1 MSNWNKRIRAAREA
15 QKMTREMVVQKMQ
28 QFLPESEKAVTTRS
42 LISWEAGERE
52 PRVIVGVALAKAL
65 GFEDVADLYLDSEPK
80 LNRTGQQRLG
90 EYRSMLLHTAEFVER
105 QEHTLRLLPVY
116 LQPASAGTGQWLDD
130 DASEL
135 TEVDDSVPSK
145 AEFGVRVAGDSMEPR
160 FINGQTVWAKATQD
174 ANNGDI
180 ILCTLNDQGYCKKLR
195 KDENGIAL
203 ISLNKKYAPIP
214 VQEEDE
220 FRIAGIVVG

>member
-1 MSNWNKRIRAAREA
+1 MSNWSSRIRAERDR
-15 QKMTREMVVQKMQ
+15 QNLTREQVVQRML
-28 QFLPESEKAVTTRS
+28 QFLPDSEKTVTTRT
-42 LISWEAGERE
+42 LMAWEAGERE
-52 PRVIVGVALAKAL
+52 PRVTVGVALAKAL
-65 GFEDVADLYLDSEPK
+65 GFEDVAVLYLDSEPK
-80 LNRTGQQRLG
+80 LNQAGQQRLG
-90 EYRSMLLHTAEFVER
+90 EYRSMLLHTAAFTEKPEP
-105 QEHTLRLLPVY
+105 TLRLLPVY